1 MKTILLVEDE
11 QILREGYQLLLSE
24 SGYRVI
30 AKANGEQAI
39 EYLHQHPLPDLIL
52 LDLLM
57 PHMDGVQFLRATN
70 VTQEHP
76 HTSVIVFSNLSNPA
90 KTSELLALGAK
101 KHVLKAELGPKDL
114 LELVRSET
122 EVTA

>member
-11 QILREGYQLLLSE
+11 QILREGYQLLLTE
-24 SGYRVI
+24 YGYRVV

-39 EYLHQHPLPDLIL
+39 DYLHTHPLPDLIL

-70 VTQEHP
+70 VTTECP
-76 HTSVIVFSNLSNPA
+76 ETSVIVFSNLSNPA

-114 LELVRSET
+114 IKLVQT
-122 EVTA
+122 EIAA